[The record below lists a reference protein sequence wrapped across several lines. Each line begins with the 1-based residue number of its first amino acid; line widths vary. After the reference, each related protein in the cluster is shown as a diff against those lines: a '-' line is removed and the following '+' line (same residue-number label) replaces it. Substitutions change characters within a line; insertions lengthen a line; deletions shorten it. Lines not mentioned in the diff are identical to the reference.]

1 MDRGRLRSL
10 SKECSGSVARDLQY
24 SVYIHKMMSDASGV
38 DNSTCGISAAVVVG
52 LLHEEPEPIQ
62 WKGLHVR
69 ALRGINCERMQTL
82 LTNVLLRLWGVAVL
96 GFFMYQTAFADS
108 LDALMACDVCQGF
121 PLFVQDLDFH
131 GDPQTRCGG
140 ISGGDEG
147 CEGLRPRMK
156 VVEDWVEYRKRTSW
170 EGRAEWE
177 VINLLC

>member
-121 PLFVQDLDFH
+121 
-131 GDPQTRCGG
+131 RCSFKISTSMG
-140 ISGGDEG
+140 IHRHDVAAFLEG
-147 CEGLRPRMK
+147 MK
-156 VVEDWVEYRKRTSW
+156 DVRGSDRE
-170 EGRAEWE
+170 
-177 VINLLC
+177 